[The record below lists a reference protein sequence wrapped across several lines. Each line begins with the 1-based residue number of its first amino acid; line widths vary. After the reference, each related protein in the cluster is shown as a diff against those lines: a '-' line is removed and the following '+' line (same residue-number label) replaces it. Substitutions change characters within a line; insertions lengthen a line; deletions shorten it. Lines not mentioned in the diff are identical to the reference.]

1 MAEQIIISVGRERG
15 SGGYD
20 VAEHLAKVFDLD
32 LYDAN
37 ILREIAVERNID
49 ADTLAKYDEIPR
61 KRFLSRNVRGY
72 NNSPE
77 ENIANLQFEYLQRK
91 AAEGKSFVVVGR
103 CAEAVLKD
111 YEGLISIFVLA
122 DRQWKIDR
130 VGKIL
135 DMTPAEAEAY
145 ITRHDK
151 HRKDYHNYY
160 CTGKWGDSRNY
171 DISVNS
177 SKLGVHE
184 TALFLE
190 EYVKERIKRLEK

>member
-20 VAEHLAKVFDLD
+20 VAEHLAKVFGLD

-49 ADTLAKYDEIPR
+49 AHTLAKYDEIPR

-72 NNSPE
+72 SNSPE

-111 YEGLISIFVLA
+111 YKGLISIFVLA

-130 VGKIL
+130 VGRIL
-135 DMTPAEAEAY
+135 DMSPSEAETH
-145 ITRHDK
+145 INRHDK
-151 HRKDYHNYY
+151 HRKEYHNYY

-177 SKLGVHE
+177 SKLGIKE
-184 TALFLE
+184 TAVFLE
-190 EYVKERIKRLEK
+190 GYVNERIERLNK

>member
-20 VAEHLAKVFDLD
+20 IAEHLAKVFGLE

-49 ADTLAKYDEIPR
+49 AETLAKYDEIPR

-77 ENIANLQFEYLQRK
+77 ENIANLQFEYLQRQ

-103 CAEAVLKD
+103 CSEAVLKD
-111 YEGLISIFVLA
+111 CKGLISIFILA

-130 VGKIL
+130 VGRIL
-135 DMTPAEAEAY
+135 KLSPTEAEAH
-145 ITRHDK
+145 INRHDK

-177 SKLGVHE
+177 SKLGVEE
-184 TALFLE
+184 TAVFLE
-190 EYVKERIKRLEK
+190 GYVRERIERLHE

>member
-20 VAEHLAKVFDLD
+20 VAEHLAKVFGLD

-49 ADTLAKYDEIPR
+49 AHTLAKYDEIPR

-91 AAEGKSFVVVGR
+91 AAEGNSFVVVGR
-103 CAEAVLKD
+103 CADAVLKD
-111 YEGLISIFVLA
+111 YKGLISIFVLA

-130 VGKIL
+130 VGRIL
-135 DMTPAEAEAY
+135 NMSPADAEAH
-145 ITRHDK
+145 INRHDK
-151 HRKDYHNYY
+151 YRKDYHNYY

-177 SKLGVHE
+177 SKLGVKE
-184 TALFLE
+184 TAVFLE
-190 EYVKERIKRLEK
+190 NYVRERIELLNK